1 MSAEV
6 TAVGVT
12 AVVLCG
18 GTGRRFGGD
27 KTQALIDGVPV
38 LDHVVGQ
45 LPPSWPVVCVG
56 PARPTVAPVTW
67 VREEPPGGGPVAAL
81 AAGLAEVSS
90 PVVVV
95 LGGDMPYA
103 APAATAVVAALLAD
117 PAVDAV
123 VGRDP
128 QGRTQPLLAAYRT
141 EALRRAVPDPSAGV
155 ALMRVVDAL
164 VHAGLPTD
172 SRAALDIDTREDLQT
187 ARHRVEG

>member
-6 TAVGVT
+6 SVAGVT

-67 VREEPPGGGPVAAL
+67 VREEPPGGDRPMYPNPFDTNEKTGKPAGHHQWGMSIDLTACVGCAKAIMRCWRRVDRRRRGP
-81 AAGLAEVSS
+81 
-90 PVVVV
+90 
-95 LGGDMPYA
+95 
-103 APAATAVVAALLAD
+103 
-117 PAVDAV
+117 
-123 VGRDP
+123 
-128 QGRTQPLLAAYRT
+128 
-141 EALRRAVPDPSAGV
+141 
-155 ALMRVVDAL
+155 
-164 VHAGLPTD
+164 
-172 SRAALDIDTREDLQT
+172 
-187 ARHRVEG
+187 

>member
-1 MSAEV
+1 MNVEPTAE
-6 TAVGVT
+6 VT

-56 PARPTVAPVTW
+56 PARPTVTPVTW

-81 AAGLAEVSS
+81 GAGLAGVSG

-103 APAATAVVAALLAD
+103 APAATALVASLLAD

-123 VGRDP
+123 LGRDP

-141 EALRRAVPDPSAGV
+141 EALRRAVPDRPAGV
-155 ALMRVVDAL
+155 PLMRVVDSL
-164 VHAGLPTD
+164 VHASLPAD
-172 SRAALDIDTREDLQT
+172 SRAALDIDTPEDLQT
-187 ARHRVEG
+187 ARNRVEG